1 MLAFIIRSKRGSLI
15 VWQPTCHEFPHLGFS
30 HPPHSPHP
38 PPPLDLSSF
47 HSLSGH
53 FRPFVPNN
61 SSFRH
66 PWLPL
71 LRLIRRRF
79 ILSFSSPLSLSKNQ
93 ALHSSLCSTL
103 FLSLILSKIPWKFM
117 LWWWVIS
124 GRSQFLGFNERS
136 RFEVSDP
143 FPMTIV
149 RFSCSSWCAL

>member
-47 HSLSGH
+47 HSQSGH
-53 FRPFVPNN
+53 FRPFVLNN
-61 SSFRH
+61 SAFRH

-79 ILSFSSPLSLSKNQ
+79 ILSFSSPLSLSLKTKHFTVRS
-93 ALHSSLCSTL
+93 ALLSSSHL
-103 FLSLILSKIPWKFM
+103 FSLKFHE
-117 LWWWVIS
+117 
-124 GRSQFLGFNERS
+124 N
-136 RFEVSDP
+136 
-143 FPMTIV
+143 
-149 RFSCSSWCAL
+149 SCSGGESSPGGANS